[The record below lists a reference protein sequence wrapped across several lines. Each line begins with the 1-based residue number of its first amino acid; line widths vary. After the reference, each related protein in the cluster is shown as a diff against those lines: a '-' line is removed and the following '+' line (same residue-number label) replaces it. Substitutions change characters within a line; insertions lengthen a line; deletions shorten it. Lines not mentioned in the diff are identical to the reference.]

1 MLLVGLR
8 NAVTSKGI
16 LSKRMNDITGG
27 FEGPAFIVAKGAPGG
42 KTPKLDVDS
51 TILVPVN
58 GTDVSRRAFDLALA
72 LARPTGSR
80 VRALYVSRESR
91 PIRKRGPMSMRRE
104 ESVLKDMVTMADRYG
119 VRIETAIRKRG
130 AAHDAII
137 KEAAKGVTMIM
148 MGGHARAR
156 ATNCSSAIPRP
167 RCSTRLQAPSC
178 WLPRCSQRQEETEA
192 P

>member
-16 LSKRMNDITGG
+16 LSKRLNDITGG
-27 FEGPAFIVAKGAPGG
+27 FEGPVFIVAKGAPGG
-42 KTPKLDVDS
+42 KTPKLDADS

-80 VRALYVSRESR
+80 VQGPLCVARKSR
-91 PIRKRGPMSMRRE
+91 PIRRRGPMSMRRE

-119 VRIETAIRKRG
+119 VRHRDG
-130 AAHDAII
+130 DPQ
-137 KEAAKGVTMIM
+137 
-148 MGGHARAR
+148 ARR
-156 ATNCSSAIPRP
+156 RP
-167 RCSTRLQAPSC
+167 
-178 WLPRCSQRQEETEA
+178 
-192 P
+192 